1 MKHSKL
7 VVFLSLLLVAIMA
20 FSSCSGSAAI
30 PENEQ
35 LNNAPTEDSIELLGG
50 SSSSGSDDSLKADIA
65 TNKTAIA
72 AAVSKWQE
80 YLGFKQNS
88 LGVDD
93 EQIAK
98 EIVTNYD
105 RVSFERKGAIIIV
118 RAEEDVWDYTEE
130 DYVLSA
136 KRLLVYNLYNENF
149 EVPVF
154 DSGDYK
160 DWEQSPEVNYVTY
173 TVSANQYFSAFR
185 ILKTEYVAKFEA
197 SEADPTVSEFKE
209 YEAKYTTTFYNT
221 EAFYTEDEIVN
232 WSYNQMP
239 GYFEVTIEDKVY
251 AMDSEGKILK
261 IFNEGLQYL
270 LPVYADYEIGGLKY
284 YFEDEY
290 VYVLDENFAFVS
302 SYEFLKGYEASA
314 QNILPNGNIF
324 FQYAKPLDADAED
337 FDIEQN
343 GIKVDFVQ
351 QIYNVKT
358 GAVTELENGYLINDI
373 YTSDDAPFTIKN
385 EENFVVDAAVI
396 SGGKFS
402 LADEDLVTL
411 VFKGDFE
418 LVAELPEIIE
428 NQVGMPDFVAMN
440 QLIVTTSFASGE
452 EFNVLVGTDG
462 SYKLLPYGVSFGKTR
477 FNFDGETYVY
487 NTNSNGEFV
496 TPFDG
501 YDVLTSFND
510 TTVLLVPEDLDK
522 YYQDY
527 VRFYYYSESENRYA
541 YRDVNAEGYIATVGS
556 LVLLD
561 LGDGDY
567 AWYDAYGY
575 HVVNTESSYY
585 YSVAD
590 GIMLQVVH
598 SSSTETTYK
607 YYFVK

>member
-20 FSSCSGSAAI
+20 FSSCSGSAVI

-80 YLGFKQNS
+80 YVGFKQNS

-197 SEADPTVSEFKE
+197 SEADPAVLEFKE
-209 YEAKYTTTFYNT
+209 YEEKYTTTFYNT
-221 EAFYTEDEIVN
+221 EAFYTEDEIVY

-239 GYFEVTIEDKVY
+239 GYYEVTIGDKVY
-251 AMDSEGKILK
+251 AIDGEGKILK

-270 LPVYADYEIGGLKY
+270 LPAVSDYEINGLKY
-284 YFEDEY
+284 YFEDGY

-302 SYEFLKGYEASA
+302 SYESLKGYAVSA
-314 QNILPNGNIF
+314 RNILPNGNIF

-337 FDIEQN
+337 FDIEQF
-343 GIKVDFVQ
+343 GMKIDLVQ
-351 QIYNVKT
+351 QIYDVKT
-358 GAVTELENGYLINDI
+358 GAVKDLEIGYIINDI

-385 EENFVVDAAVI
+385 EENFVVDAAVL
-396 SGGKFS
+396 SGGKLS
-402 LADEDLVTL
+402 LAEEELVTL

-452 EFNVLVGTDG
+452 SFNVLVGTDG
-462 SYKLLPYGVSFGKTR
+462 SYKLLPYGVDFDKTGFSF
-477 FNFDGETYVY
+477 NGETYVY
-487 NTNSNGEFV
+487 NTDSYGEFV

-510 TTVLLVPEDLDK
+510 TTVLLVPEDLDN

-541 YRDVNAEGYIATVGS
+541 YRDVNAEGYITTVGS